1 VNEERLVHTGGGPPA
16 AGPAVPPPRTGW
28 RAKVP
33 GAFDHFNFRLFWS
46 GQLVSLIGT
55 WMQSVA
61 QSWLVLQLTNS
72 AFQVGLV
79 TAAQF
84 TPVLLFSLLGG
95 VFADRRAK
103 RRVIMV
109 TQTVAALQALT
120 LGILVVS
127 GNITVGHVIAM
138 AAVLGLVNAFDI
150 PTRQSFV
157 VELVGRRDLMSAI
170 ALNSSAFNTAR
181 IIGPAIG
188 GVLIARFGVGPLYI
202 INAASYLAVLT
213 SIFFLRG
220 AELQTGRRARES
232 GVWNSLREGVAYV
245 RGDRFVGVA
254 TLLVGLV
261 ATFAMNYTVLLPVVA
276 RDVLQIGSPGFG
288 MLMAA
293 LGVGSVLAGLFL
305 ATHTGLRPGRTMLL
319 GALGLALFE
328 LVFVAGH
335 RLAAPLPVSIL
346 CLVGVGFSAI
356 CMTATANSAIQQ
368 RTPDELRGRVMSVYV
383 TVFSG
388 SVPVGSLLA
397 GAMARKW
404 GVMAAFAIGATLALL
419 AAGGAAL
426 ALRRATRT
434 EGDRPERS
442 SHAGA

>member
-1 VNEERLVHTGGGPPA
+1 MNEERLVHTGGGPPA

-157 VELVGRRDLMSAI
+157 VELDSI
-170 ALNSSAFNTAR
+170 A
-181 IIGPAIG
+181 
-188 GVLIARFGVGPLYI
+188 
-202 INAASYLAVLT
+202 
-213 SIFFLRG
+213 
-220 AELQTGRRARES
+220 EE
-232 GVWNSLREGVAYV
+232 
-245 RGDRFVGVA
+245 
-254 TLLVGLV
+254 
-261 ATFAMNYTVLLPVVA
+261 
-276 RDVLQIGSPGFG
+276 
-288 MLMAA
+288 
-293 LGVGSVLAGLFL
+293 LAGKIP
-305 ATHTGLRPGRTMLL
+305 TQG
-319 GALGLALFE
+319 
-328 LVFVAGH
+328 
-335 RLAAPLPVSIL
+335 
-346 CLVGVGFSAI
+346 
-356 CMTATANSAIQQ
+356 
-368 RTPDELRGRVMSVYV
+368 
-383 TVFSG
+383 
-388 SVPVGSLLA
+388 
-397 GAMARKW
+397 
-404 GVMAAFAIGATLALL
+404 
-419 AAGGAAL
+419 
-426 ALRRATRT
+426 
-434 EGDRPERS
+434 
-442 SHAGA
+442 